1 MTNNSNRTDKE
12 QPVIKASGGDAGM
25 ETSYWQVSPQNNS
38 VQNGWQEQHTIQA
51 MEHLEEAAQLL
62 RDGSIV
68 AFPTETVYGL
78 GADARNTSAVEAVF
92 EAKGRP
98 SDNPLIVHIAN
109 REQLVE
115 FVSEI
120 NEISEALM
128 NAFWPGPLTIILPL
142 KPGVLSARVTA
153 GLDTVGV
160 RMPDHPVALQLLALA
175 NCPVAAPSANR
186 SGRPS
191 PTLAEHVQ
199 VDLDGRIAGIVDGGA
214 TGVGVESTVVQADVD
229 GTVTILRPGGIT
241 AEQLRT
247 VASEVRVDPGLAAD
261 HNESLVAP
269 RSPGMKY
276 THYAPKGAL
285 CIVDG
290 DASKVTD
297 YISSRLHE
305 AKGSGEVTAVLAF
318 SEHIDQY
325 QADGL
330 FSLGSMDRLAEGA
343 HLLYAALRSCDEMG
357 ASYILAEACPSTG
370 LGAAIMNRLLKA
382 AGHQIIHVT

>member
-1 MTNNSNRTDKE
+1 
-12 QPVIKASGGDAGM
+12 
-25 ETSYWQVSPQNNS
+25 
-38 VQNGWQEQHTIQA
+38 
-51 MEHLEEAAQLL
+51 MEHLEEAAKLL
-62 RDGSIV
+62 RDGFIV

-78 GADARNTSAVEAVF
+78 GADARNTTAVEAVF

-109 REQLVE
+109 REQLSE

-120 NEISEALM
+120 NELSEALM
-128 NAFWPGPLTIILPL
+128 NAYWPGPLTIILPL
-142 KPGVLSARVTA
+142 KPEVLSARVTA

-175 NCPVAAPSANR
+175 GCPVAAPSANR

-199 VDLDGRIAGIVDGGA
+199 ADLDGRIEGIVDGGA
-214 TGVGVESTVVQADVD
+214 TGVGVESTVVQADAD

-241 AEQLRT
+241 EEQLRT
-247 VASEVRVDPGLAAD
+247 VASEVRMDPGLAAGN
-261 HNESLVAP
+261 NEGLIAP

-276 THYAPKGAL
+276 THYAPKGSL

-290 DASKVTD
+290 DASKVKD
-297 YISSRLHE
+297 YIASRLHE
-305 AKGSGEVTAVLAF
+305 AKEQGEITAVLAF

-330 FSLGSMDRLAEGA
+330 FSLGSMERLAEGA
-343 HLLYAALRSCDEMG
+343 HLLYAALRSCDEIG
-357 ASYILAEACPSTG
+357 ASYILAEACPSEG

>member
-1 MTNNSNRTDKE
+1 MTMDSNK
-12 QPVIKASGGDAGM
+12 KK
-25 ETSYWQVSPQNNS
+25 TSYWQVSPQNS
-38 VQNGWQEQHTIQA
+38 SDQGGWQEQNTIQA
-51 MEHLEEAAQLL
+51 MEHLEEAAKLL

-78 GADARNTSAVEAVF
+78 GADARNTTAVEAVF

-109 REQLVE
+109 REQLSE

-120 NEISEALM
+120 NELSEALM
-128 NAFWPGPLTIILPL
+128 NAYWPGPLTIILPL
-142 KPGVLSARVTA
+142 KPEVLSARVTA

-175 NCPVAAPSANR
+175 GCPVAAPSANR

-199 VDLDGRIAGIVDGGA
+199 ADLDGRIEGIVDGGA
-214 TGVGVESTVVQADVD
+214 TGVGVESTVVQADAD

-241 AEQLRT
+241 EEQLRT
-247 VASEVRVDPGLAAD
+247 VASEVRMDPGLAAGN
-261 HNESLVAP
+261 NEGLIAP

-276 THYAPKGAL
+276 THYAPKGSL

-290 DASKVTD
+290 DASKVKD
-297 YISSRLHE
+297 YIASRLHE
-305 AKGSGEVTAVLAF
+305 AKEQGEITAVLAF

-330 FSLGSMDRLAEGA
+330 FSLGSMERLAEGA
-343 HLLYAALRSCDEMG
+343 HLLYAALRSCDEIG
-357 ASYILAEACPSTG
+357 ASYILAEACPSEG

>member
-1 MTNNSNRTDKE
+1 MTMDSNK
-12 QPVIKASGGDAGM
+12 KK
-25 ETSYWQVSPQNNS
+25 TSYWQVSPQNS
-38 VQNGWQEQHTIQA
+38 SDQGGWQEQNTIQA
-51 MEHLEEAAQLL
+51 MEHLEEAAKLL

-78 GADARNTSAVEAVF
+78 GADARNTTAVEAVF

-109 REQLVE
+109 REQLSE

-120 NEISEALM
+120 NELSEALM
-128 NAFWPGPLTIILPL
+128 SAYWPGPLTIILPL
-142 KPGVLSARVTA
+142 KPEVLSARVTA

-160 RMPDHPVALQLLALA
+160 RIPDHPVALQLLALA
-175 NCPVAAPSANR
+175 GCPVAAPSANR

-199 VDLDGRIAGIVDGGA
+199 ADLDGRIEGIVDGGA
-214 TGVGVESTVVQADVD
+214 TGVGVESTVVQADAD

-241 AEQLRT
+241 EEQLRT
-247 VASEVRVDPGLAAD
+247 VASEVRMDPGLAAGN
-261 HNESLVAP
+261 NEGLIAP

-276 THYAPKGAL
+276 THYAPKGSL

-290 DASKVTD
+290 DASKVKD
-297 YISSRLHE
+297 YIAGRLHK
-305 AKGSGEVTAVLAF
+305 AKEQGEITAVLAF

-330 FSLGSMDRLAEGA
+330 FSLGSMERLAEGA
-343 HLLYAALRSCDEMG
+343 HLLYAALRSCDEIG
-357 ASYILAEACPSTG
+357 ASYILAEACPSEG

>member
-1 MTNNSNRTDKE
+1 MTMDSNK
-12 QPVIKASGGDAGM
+12 KK
-25 ETSYWQVSPQNNS
+25 TSYWQVSPQNS
-38 VQNGWQEQHTIQA
+38 SDQGGWQEQNTIQA
-51 MEHLEEAAQLL
+51 MEHLEEAAKLL

-78 GADARNTSAVEAVF
+78 GADARNTTAVEAVF

-109 REQLVE
+109 REQLSE

-120 NEISEALM
+120 NELSEALM
-128 NAFWPGPLTIILPL
+128 NAYWPGPLTIILPL
-142 KPGVLSARVTA
+142 KPEVLSAQVTA

-175 NCPVAAPSANR
+175 GCPVAAPSANR

-199 VDLDGRIAGIVDGGA
+199 ADLDGRIEGIVDGGA
-214 TGVGVESTVVQADVD
+214 TGVGVESTVVQADAD

-241 AEQLRT
+241 EEQLRT
-247 VASEVRVDPGLAAD
+247 VASEVRMDPGLAAGN
-261 HNESLVAP
+261 NEGLIAP

-276 THYAPKGAL
+276 THYAPKGSL

-290 DASKVTD
+290 DASKVKD
-297 YISSRLHE
+297 YIAGRLHK
-305 AKGSGEVTAVLAF
+305 AKEQGEITAVLAF

-330 FSLGSMDRLAEGA
+330 FSLGSMERLAEGA
-343 HLLYAALRSCDEMG
+343 HLLYAALRSCDEIG
-357 ASYILAEACPSTG
+357 ASYILAEACPSEG